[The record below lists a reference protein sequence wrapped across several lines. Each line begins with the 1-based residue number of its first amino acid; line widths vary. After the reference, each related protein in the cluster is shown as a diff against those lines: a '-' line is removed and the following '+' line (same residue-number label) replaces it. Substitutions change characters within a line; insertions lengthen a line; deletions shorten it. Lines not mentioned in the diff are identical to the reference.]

1 MGGRGGEQPGMK
13 ISFMSR
19 LTLGIVVGL
28 ILFGVAVT
36 FVTGLTTAVNNI
48 AVFYGVPTAP
58 FPQPWWELLLS
69 FSVGFIPVAIVV
81 WEHRNGEESVSLMER
96 LTLGILVAV
105 ILFGV
110 IFTFVT
116 GMTIAVNGI
125 ATYYGATAPFP
136 QPFWELLISFAVALI
151 PISIEIW
158 KHQSATLATSEQAA
172 T

>member
-1 MGGRGGEQPGMK
+1 MGGRGGEKPVMK
-13 ISFMSR
+13 VSFMSR

-28 ILFGVAVT
+28 ILFGVTMT
-36 FVTGLTTAVNNI
+36 FGTGLTTAVNNI
-48 AVFYGVPTAP
+48 ALFYSSEDAVAP

-81 WEHRNGEESVSLMER
+81 WEHRNGEESISLMER

-110 IFTFVT
+110 VFTFVT

-136 QPFWELLISFAVALI
+136 QPFWELLISFAVAFI
-151 PISIEIW
+151 PIGIEIW
-158 KHQSATLATSEQAA
+158 KHQRATLATSE
-172 T
+172 

>member
-1 MGGRGGEQPGMK
+1 MAK

-28 ILFGVAVT
+28 ILFGVTMT

-48 AVFYGVPTAP
+48 AVFYGVVTAP

-81 WEHRNGEESVSLMER
+81 WQHRIGEDSISLMER

-110 IFTFVT
+110 VFTFIT
-116 GMTIAVNGI
+116 GITIAVNGI

-136 QPFWELLISFAVALI
+136 QPFWELLISFAVAFI
-151 PISIEIW
+151 PISVEIW
-158 KHQSATLATSEQAA
+158 KHQSATLAASEQA
-172 T
+172 TT